1 MVHNSLLLPWV
12 CIGDFNTTLGSHEV
26 RSNHVPA
33 KLPMDEFAAWS
44 DSINLLHLPT
54 KGTQFTWIN
63 GRQGRNCTEKRLDR
77 ALCNQAMIN
86 NCASISCSTLAKHKS
101 DHFPLLL
108 DIHFNALMYA
118 SNFEFLKM
126 WSHHSECFNF
136 ISQVWST
143 QVFGSPMQ
151 KLSQK
156 LKILK
161 GELKTWN
168 KNVFGDI
175 NNEVQNAVANLDVI
189 QKYISTDGY
198 TESLM
203 KQVALAKES
212 LEKALNI
219 EEIFWQQKSWVKW
232 HCQGDRNTTFFHRI
246 SKIKQAYKK
255 LNSIRVDNNIVIE
268 PDLIANHVVNHFT
281 TLFSDNNTTIDTGL
295 VEEVIPKLINDNTN
309 NLLTMLPSLMEI
321 KNAVFSMN
329 KDGAPGPY
337 GFGAF
342 FFQTYWEITKT
353 DVFEVVL
360 EFFQFNWIMPN
371 FNANTVVL
379 IPKDSNAD
387 TVTHFR
393 PIA

>member
-1 MVHNSLLLPWV
+1 
-12 CIGDFNTTLGSHEV
+12 
-26 RSNHVPA
+26 
-33 KLPMDEFAAWS
+33 
-44 DSINLLHLPT
+44 
-54 KGTQFTWIN
+54 
-63 GRQGRNCTEKRLDR
+63 
-77 ALCNQAMIN
+77 
-86 NCASISCSTLAKHKS
+86 
-101 DHFPLLL
+101 
-108 DIHFNALMYA
+108 
-118 SNFEFLKM
+118 
-126 WSHHSECFNF
+126 
-136 ISQVWST
+136 
-143 QVFGSPMQ
+143 
-151 KLSQK
+151 
-156 LKILK
+156 LK
-161 GELKTWN
+161 GELKTLN

-175 NNEVQNAVANLDVI
+175 NNEVQNAFANLDVI

-342 FFQTYWEITKT
+342 FFQTYWEIIKT
-353 DVFEVVL
+353 DVFEAVL

-379 IPKDSNAD
+379 IPKDSNVD
-387 TVTHFR
+387 TIAQFR
-393 PIA
+393 PIALTNFKFKIISKVLADRLALIMPNIVSKEQRGFIKGRTIKDYICLTSEAINLLHKKSFCEIC